1 MPARVD
7 DDKILK
13 RSRSTGSPRKLEFL
27 FDKSHDPLF
36 KKWSTRLYK
45 QSYERS
51 LQCLFFCCFFFLSHT
66 THNEDEMRRMHVEK
80 IVMNYRRDPSLIFRH
95 FRTRQ
100 LSRSTEGRQPS
111 KKRWDIRQGME
122 WGARESNHLLDVENT
137 SRMKW
142 VFHLPRKNSPETHKV
157 DLHLVDCTARLT
169 SRALLPKPILPPG
182 GCASERT
189 YKRTYPAMATI
200 LARQVWH

>member
-1 MPARVD
+1 
-7 DDKILK
+7 
-13 RSRSTGSPRKLEFL
+13 
-27 FDKSHDPLF
+27 
-36 KKWSTRLYK
+36 
-45 QSYERS
+45 
-51 LQCLFFCCFFFLSHT
+51 
-66 THNEDEMRRMHVEK
+66 MRRMHEEEK
-80 IVMNYRRDPSLIFRH
+80 VMKYRRDPSLNFRH

-122 WGARESNHLLDVENT
+122 RGARESNHLLDVENT

-142 VFHLPRKNSPETHKV
+142 VFHLPRKNSPETHEV
-157 DLHLVDCTARLT
+157 DLHLVDCTVHLT

-189 YKRTYPAMATI
+189 SFCGHTRRW
-200 LARQVWH
+200 RQYWQGRYDTSESTVNKMFNTDLWW